1 MDLDAVVA
9 AMTGEAPWLRDEAVD
24 DVVPDAGDVAA
35 AATAL
40 PGDAGPVDLEALFA
54 GADALDE
61 EYAEAEA
68 AGLVGPPVE
77 MPVMAGRVAE
87 SLPPGPDLASWLTL
101 APVTEL
107 EDGALAGVAA
117 SFRRLA
123 SWASAGELTAV
134 AQIASRSA
142 RADKAEVAPDG
153 RPGNVTA
160 DAAGQVA
167 LALAMSPDGARAWAE
182 LGVTLS
188 WRLAATG
195 RALAAGEI
203 DLPRAR
209 MIARMTAALDEE
221 AARAV
226 EAAVLGRA
234 GWWSLGQLA
243 AALRRAV
250 IKADPNGAE
259 RRRQEAER
267 RAMVALYPE
276 DEGTATLAGYN
287 LPGIDAAAAMARI
300 SALAKA
306 MQAAGTRGRIDLVR
320 AQVFLG
326 LLLGTLPYIPP
337 PADGVPPDGQPPPA
351 DEPPAD
357 EPPADESPADG
368 PVADGKGAGGRGG
381 GEQGDEPGSD
391 PNTSA
396 GLDARP
402 DESWV
407 RDEPED
413 LADIPDPP
421 EDFAGVQ
428 DPSATDYLFTPDCD
442 DDSIGPWPAVP
453 AFLASGPGVG
463 GPLNLTVPLTT
474 LAGTT
479 QSPGSLSRLGVV
491 TAGQARQVAALAA
504 QDPAAKWR
512 IIVTTPAGQTIAV
525 THLPRSRAGPG
536 PDPPTFRAG
545 LTGQI
550 TLVVSTDDLCRDTES
565 GPPGHDLA
573 DLKLADVLERAFT
586 AAERAASQAAARA
599 MADERAVGG
608 CAHAL
613 ASKAYRPPPRVSE
626 LVRAR
631 DGTCRHPTCRRPAA
645 LCDLD
650 HVVPYHQGGL
660 TCICNIGGECRR
672 HHQLKQHP
680 RWTLS
685 EPAPGVF
692 RWTTPTGRRYI
703 AKPDPQPL

>member
-1 MDLDAVVA
+1 M
-9 AMTGEAPWLRDEAVD
+9 
-24 DVVPDAGDVAA
+24 
-35 AATAL
+35 
-40 PGDAGPVDLEALFA
+40 LF
-54 GADALDE
+54 
-61 EYAEAEA
+61 
-68 AGLVGPPVE
+68 
-77 MPVMAGRVAE
+77 
-87 SLPPGPDLASWLTL
+87 
-101 APVTEL
+101 
-107 EDGALAGVAA
+107 
-117 SFRRLA
+117 
-123 SWASAGELTAV
+123 
-134 AQIASRSA
+134 RS
-142 RADKAEVAPDG
+142 
-153 RPGNVTA
+153 
-160 DAAGQVA
+160 GQ
-167 LALAMSPDGARAWAE
+167 
-182 LGVTLS
+182 
-188 WRLAATG
+188 
-195 RALAAGEI
+195 I
-203 DLPRAR
+203 DLSRAR
-209 MIARMTAALDEE
+209 IIARMTTALDDE

-250 IKADPNGAE
+250 IKADPDGAE

-300 SALAKA
+300 TALAKA

-337 PADGVPPDGQPPPA
+337 PADGVPSDGQP
-351 DEPPAD
+351 
-357 EPPADESPADG
+357 SPADG
-368 PVADGKGAGGRGG
+368 PPAGGPPAGG
-381 GEQGDEPGSD
+381 PPAGGPPAGGPPAGGPPAGGPPAAGPDAQ
-391 PNTSA
+391 PN
-396 GLDARP
+396 
-402 DESWV
+402 ESWV

-421 EDFAGVQ
+421 DDFAEVP
-428 DPSATDYLFTPDCD
+428 DPSLTAFLSSPDCD
-442 DDSIGPWPAVP
+442 DDQPATGPWPVVP
-453 AFLASGPGVG
+453 AFLASGPGAG

-479 QSPGSLSRLGVV
+479 QSPGSLSRFGVV
-491 TAGQARQVAALAA
+491 TAGQSRQVAALAA
-504 QDPAAKWR
+504 QDPAARWR
-512 IIVTTPAGQTIAV
+512 VIVTTPSAQAIAV

-536 PDPPTFRAG
+536 PDPPSGPDPPPARAG

-550 TLVVSTDDLCRDTES
+550 TLVVSTDDLGRDAES
-565 GPPGHDLA
+565 GRPGHDLA
-573 DLKLADVLERAFT
+573 DLKLARVLERAFA

-599 MADERAVGG
+599 TADERAAGG
-608 CAHAL
+608 CAHGL

-650 HVVPYHQGGL
+650 HVVPYDQGGL

-692 RWTTPTGRRYI
+692 RWTTPTGRRYTTN
-703 AKPDPQPL
+703 PDPQPL

>member
-9 AMTGEAPWLRDEAVD
+9 AMTGEAPWLRDEAAGD
-24 DVVPDAGDVAA
+24 AARDAGDLAA
-35 AATAL
+35 AASSL

-54 GADALDE
+54 GADALEE
-61 EYAEAEA
+61 EYAEVEA

-117 SFRRLA
+117 SFRRMA
-123 SWASAGELTAV
+123 SWAAAGELAAV

-195 RALAAGEI
+195 RALTAGEI

-221 AARAV
+221 AAQAV

-250 IKADPNGAE
+250 IKADPDGAE

-337 PADGVPPDGQPPPA
+337 PADGP
-351 DEPPAD
+351 
-357 EPPADESPADG
+357 PADG
-368 PVADGKGAGGRGG
+368 PPADGPPADGPAADGPAADGPAAGGWGD
-381 GEQGDEPGSD
+381 GEQGDDPGSD
-391 PNTSA
+391 PNSIA
-396 GLDARP
+396 GLDALP
-402 DESWV
+402 DELWI

-413 LADIPDPP
+413 LADIPDPL

-428 DPSATDYLFTPDCD
+428 DPSAIDYLLTPDCD
-442 DDSIGPWPAVP
+442 DGSIGPWPAVP

-463 GPLNLTVPLTT
+463 GPLNLTVPLAT
-474 LAGTT
+474 LAGIT

-504 QDPAAKWR
+504 QDPAAWWR
-512 IIVTTPAGQTIAV
+512 IIVTTPAGQAIAV

-536 PDPPTFRAG
+536 PDPPSSPDPPSFRTG

-550 TLVVSTDDLCRDTES
+550 TLVVSTDDLCRDTEP

-586 AAERAASQAAARA
+586 AAERAASQAAERA
-599 MADERAVGG
+599 MADERAAGG
-608 CAHAL
+608 CAHGL

-631 DGTCRHPTCRRPAA
+631 DGTCRHPTCRRPVA

-650 HVVPYHQGGL
+650 HVVPYHHGGL
-660 TCICNIGGECRR
+660 TCVCNIGGECRR

-680 RWTLS
+680 RWTLT
-685 EPAPGVF
+685 EPTPGVF
-692 RWTTPTGRRYI
+692 RWTTPTGRRYT